1 MSTARRQSSNLLTLP
16 AHLVRV
22 WLMCN
27 RLAWTICNP
36 SMRSKS
42 STVKITPMRT
52 DGTLHSVS
60 FDLDLYYCTPSKLF
74 WSNKPLSLLVHGL
87 GECLGCLGAIPCC
100 FCCPNPFKPVAQGEV
115 GLITRFGRFVN
126 PHDDHSRIYILIDV
140 LPDSNVP
147 SIPVWSK

>member
-1 MSTARRQSSNLLTLP
+1 MSAERSADVNGKAPVQQPTNPARAPGAGLVNVQP
-16 AHLVRV
+16 A
-22 WLMCN
+22 
-27 RLAWTICNP
+27 RLDDLQPKYAQQIQHGEDNP
-36 SMRSKS
+36 
-42 STVKITPMRT
+42 
-52 DGTLHSVS
+52 DAHGWYAS
-60 FDLDLYYCTPSKLF
+60 FI
-74 WSNKPLSLLVHGL
+74 HGL